1 VLDPRRDWSAL
12 MDDQVAIWWYEGDA
26 AFGQRVFGLA
36 TDSLSYLRRESGL
49 AIPYQLRVALYPDA
63 EAFAEWYE
71 YVQDW
76 VGGEAYTTMG
86 LTVQVISPT
95 DSWDWAQSVICHEIA
110 HLSFYQATYN
120 VLSTGPPTWIDEGY
134 AQYHECGSQA
144 ELGGIVEDAIRHG
157 NLVPL
162 RLATG
167 SFSGDEARIR
177 LLYAESWSAVTF
189 PYDRWGSAGMARL
202 MEAFRDGAGSSDAL
216 REATGQDFQEFQQ
229 AWWEWLGGA
238 PGSYPT
244 PPSLATGGVG
254 PGPTSSSTPAPGVA
268 TPSPAPAKATLTPE
282 PSSSA

>member
-1 VLDPRRDWSAL
+1 
-12 MDDQVAIWWYEGDA
+12 
-26 AFGQRVFGLA
+26 
-36 TDSLSYLRRESGL
+36 
-49 AIPYQLRVALYPDA
+49 
-63 EAFAEWYE
+63 
-71 YVQDW
+71 
-76 VGGEAYTTMG
+76 
-86 LTVQVISPT
+86 
-95 DSWDWAQSVICHEIA
+95 
-110 HLSFYQATYN
+110 
-120 VLSTGPPTWIDEGY
+120 
-134 AQYHECGSQA
+134 
-144 ELGGIVEDAIRHG
+144 VEDAIRHG

-282 PSSSA
+282 PSSSAWPCAGGAAAALVGLTAFLPASRVRRWRTAGQRKIP